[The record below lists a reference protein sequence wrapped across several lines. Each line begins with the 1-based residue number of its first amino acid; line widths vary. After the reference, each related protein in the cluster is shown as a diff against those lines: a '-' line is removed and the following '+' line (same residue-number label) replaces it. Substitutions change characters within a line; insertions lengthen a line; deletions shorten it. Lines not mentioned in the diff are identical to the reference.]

1 MNPHPSRKK
10 LIEYLDKGLES
21 SESLEL
27 GKHLEKCPQCR
38 RELQVLQSTLE
49 LTKIDTSPQFS
60 GTTWKAPAP
69 RRVSWWRWVM
79 IPAAAAA
86 LLVTVI
92 LGGDAV
98 MRGRTVEP
106 DEWVVVEGDS
116 LSADQGMELVSLLIT
131 EDEEMVESFIAYE
144 ETVPEDIYTEI
155 DELSD
160 DEEDALV
167 SLLEEVTRGSERS

>member
-1 MNPHPSRKK
+1 MSADFFRDK
-10 LIEYLDKGLES
+10 LIAYLDGELDEAES
-21 SESLEL
+21 VKLQA
-27 GKHLEKCPQCR
+27 HLKECHECR
-38 RELQVLQSTLE
+38 RELEALKETLAF
-49 LTKIDTSPQFS
+49 TSLDAPPGFAGVQ
-60 GTTWKAPAP
+60 WKVSAP

-116 LSADQGMELVSLLIT
+116 LSADQGMELISLLIT
-131 EDEEMVESFIAYE
+131 EDEEMVESFVAYE

-160 DEEDALV
+160 EEEDALV